1 MVGYEGHQGVGTVQ
15 QQAQPVRP
23 VVQHLRRQH
32 LAWLQAQRRQHQL
45 QQRRFWHAAA
55 QRGCGK
61 GQPRAIAAQRDQAHA
76 AFLHH
81 LPRLLRLAAMGQ
93 PGVAAAQRGVAG
105 KGQLTTRREDAQPVV
120 GAQRPRLGTGRQH
133 KGGLGQV
140 GPARKALHLQVAQA
154 RAIQHYCQ
162 RIALVGRGGEYVH
175 LLVGSDLAG
184 WAVHERFQVVFKLRS
199 GRLSSGVC
207 Q

>member
-1 MVGYEGHQGVGTVQ
+1 MVGYQGHQGVGTVQ

-32 LAWLQAQRRQHQL
+32 LVGLQAQRRQHQL

-61 GQPRAIAAQRDQAHA
+61 GQPGAVAAQRDQAHD

-93 PGVAAAQRGVAG
+93 PGMAAAQRGVAS
-105 KGQLTTRREDAQPVV
+105 KRQLAAGREDAQPVV
-120 GAQRPRLGTGRQH
+120 GALRLRLGTGGQH
-133 KGGLGQV
+133 KGGLRQV
-140 GPARKALHLQVAQA
+140 GPAGKALHLQVAQA
-154 RAIQHYCQ
+154 IAI
-162 RIALVGRGGEYVH
+162 
-175 LLVGSDLAG
+175 
-184 WAVHERFQVVFKLRS
+184 
-199 GRLSSGVC
+199 
-207 Q
+207 